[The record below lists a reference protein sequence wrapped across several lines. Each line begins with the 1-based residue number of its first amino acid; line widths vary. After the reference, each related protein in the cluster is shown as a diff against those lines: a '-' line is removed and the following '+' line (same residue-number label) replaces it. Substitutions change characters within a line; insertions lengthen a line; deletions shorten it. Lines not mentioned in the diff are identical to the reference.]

1 MASAKQNNPAA
12 REAGTAATITLKVMN
27 ASDDKLAPQ

>member
-1 MASAKQNNPAA
+1 MASAKQNNPDAS
-12 REAGTAATITLKVMN
+12 EAGAAATITLKVVN